1 MKHMLI
7 YVHKPIKTNKKGTI
21 TVTRVFKKEA
31 MFEQAFRSI
40 ELATWN
46 RPRTSAELQSFLTRR
61 EAVVETV
68 EL

>member
-1 MKHMLI
+1 MTKI
-7 YVHKPIKTNKKGTI
+7 
-21 TVTRVFKKEA
+21 FKKEA

-46 RPRTSAELQSFLTRR
+46 RPRTTTELQSFLARR